1 MSRHDFEVLWSEVAI
16 QDLERIVDF
25 IEREAPMAAQRIFDE
40 VAERSRALEALPFR
54 GRVVPELARYEVTT
68 YRELII
74 PPYRLMYRIDGNRVL
89 VVAVFDSR
97 RDLEDILLSRF
108 GSS

>member
-1 MSRHDFEVLWSEVAI
+1 MSGDRFEVLWSEVAI

-25 IEREAPMAAQRIFDE
+25 IEQEAPIAAQRIFDK
-40 VAERSRALEALPFR
+40 VAERSRALETLPFR
-54 GRVVPELARYEVTT
+54 GRVVPELARYEVAT

-74 PPYRLMYRIDGNRVL
+74 PPNRLMYRVDGDRVL

-108 GSS
+108 MG

>member
-1 MSRHDFEVLWSEVAI
+1 MSREDFEVFWSEVAV

-25 IEREAPMAAQRIFDE
+25 IEREAPIAAQRVFDE
-40 VAERSRALEALPFR
+40 IAERSRNLESLPFR
-54 GRVVPELARYEVTT
+54 GRVVLELARYEVTT
-68 YRELII
+68 YRELIV

-108 GSS
+108 DSS

>member
-1 MSRHDFEVLWSEVAI
+1 MSRVHFEVLWSEVAV

-25 IEREAPMAAQRIFDE
+25 IEPEAPIAAQQVFDQ
-40 VAERSRALEALPFR
+40 VAERSRALETLPFR
-54 GRVVPELARYEVTT
+54 GRVVPELARYEVTA

-74 PPYRLMYRIDGNRVL
+74 PPYRLMYRIDGDRVL

-97 RDLEDILLSRF
+97 RDLEEILLSRF
-108 GSS
+108 LG

>member
-1 MSRHDFEVLWSEVAI
+1 MSRDDFEVLWSEVAV

-25 IEREAPMAAQRIFDE
+25 IEREALMAAQRIFDE
-40 VAERSRALEALPFR
+40 VAERSRNLETLPFR

-108 GSS
+108 GGS

>member
-1 MSRHDFEVLWSEVAI
+1 MSREDFEVFWSEVAV

-25 IEREAPMAAQRIFDE
+25 IEREAPIAAQRVFDGI
-40 VAERSRALEALPFR
+40 AERSQSLETLPFR

-74 PPYRLMYRIDGNRVL
+74 PPYRLMYRIDGDRVL